1 MASNMAVKA
10 KAAESA
16 QNNGAGSKLLLDGS
30 KGRKGVWGTEVRSE
44 LSYPGLVRVWDN
56 PDRVGSVRCPVT
68 LVYDDHRTSG

>member
-30 KGRKGVWGTEVRSE
+30 KGRKGVWGTEVLRD
-44 LSYPGLVRVWDN
+44 LS
-56 PDRVGSVRCPVT
+56 
-68 LVYDDHRTSG
+68 